1 MAIVFDEQKRWKT
14 LDERGLD
21 FAAAGEVF
29 DGPHLTI
36 EDDRFDYGETRFF
49 TIGFLGQRM
58 IIVVWTPRGD
68 DQRIISMR
76 KADDREQQ
84 AYGERLAGPGRRP

>member
-1 MAIVFDEQKRWKT
+1 MAIVFDEEKRRKT
-14 LDERGLD
+14 LVERGLD
-21 FAAAGEVF
+21 FAAAGDVF

-49 TIGFLGQRM
+49 TIGFLGRRM
-58 IIVVWTPRGD
+58 VVVVWTPRDD

-76 KADDREQQ
+76 KANDREQE
-84 AYGERLAGPGRRP
+84 AYGGRLAGPGRRP